1 MAGKKPKRRSSF
13 TPGEILLFV
22 AGILFCLVLI
32 STALLGGLFA
42 RYTTTSTDG
51 DNARVAAFKVNVAG
65 PENVTVKYGVN
76 GDTGAYT
83 LTIDNDSEVA
93 VSYSVKV
100 QIPAIDFGIKVKLGE
115 KELQNTREG
124 EAAFLTEL
132 DFGTLGSLA
141 ANTEGTYDLVFSV
154 TDWAQF
160 TQMTTTASRSETLS
174 FTVHID
180 VVQID

>member
-1 MAGKKPKRRSSF
+1 MKCKSKGKSSL
-13 TPGEILLFV
+13 TLGERLIFL
-22 AGILFCLVLI
+22 AGIFFCLILI
-32 STALLGGLFA
+32 TTALMGGLFA
-42 RYTTTSTDG
+42 RYTTTSIGG

-65 PENVTVKYGVN
+65 PKDVTVKYGVN

-132 DFGTLGSLA
+132 DFGTLGSMA
-141 ANTEGTYDLVFSV
+141 ANTEDTYDLVFSV

-160 TQMTTTASRSETLS
+160 TKMTTTASRSETLS